1 MKGYI
6 KRFLDINTTLE
17 RRSIFLLGP
26 LMSGKTNLIENEIKK
41 PVLYWNLYSNAL
53 YYKVIQNPALLEET
67 LKREKLKDGI
77 VVIDEIE
84 RVPELLYTVHQF
96 IEDTDLVFLLTAS
109 SIRPLKKEGVHSLGA
124 RVIRKN
130 FHPLCYPELKD
141 RDDYNLKN
149 ILYTGLLPEM
159 YQNPMKAESLLEE
172 FKAAYLEKEI
182 YIENKVKDLPL
193 FISFLEKAA
202 VYNGKIINYTSLSE
216 ELGVSTKRL
225 KTWYSILID
234 TFMIKEIKPYGKT
247 KKRKE
252 TSFSRFYFFDT
263 GVARS
268 IAHMSLPTE
277 TMTEFGVLF
286 ETYIMMEI
294 TAYLD
299 YSGLSRTEL
308 TYYRLGSG
316 KREVDFIIGDD
327 VAIEVKSAKN
337 ITDKHLVSLR
347 ELKEE
352 GLFSSYIVVSREET
366 PRMLS
371 DSILILPWKRFL
383 DKLWNG
389 EIYSKKK

>member
-1 MKGYI
+1 M
-6 KRFLDINTTLE
+6 
-17 RRSIFLLGP
+17 
-26 LMSGKTNLIENEIKK
+26 
-41 PVLYWNLYSNAL
+41 
-53 YYKVIQNPALLEET
+53 
-67 LKREKLKDGI
+67 
-77 VVIDEIE
+77 VIDEIQ
-84 RVPELLYTVHQF
+84 RVPDLLYTVHQF
-96 IEDTDLVFLLTAS
+96 IEDTDLVFFMTGS
-109 SIRPLKKEGVHSLGA
+109 SARILKKSGVNLLGA
-124 RVIRKN
+124 RALDKKL
-130 FHPLCYPELKD
+130 HLLCYPEVKD
-141 RDDYNLKN
+141 RNDYNLEHIFKA
-149 ILYTGLLPEM
+149 GMLPEM
-159 YQNPMKAESLLEE
+159 FLNPMEAEELLETY
-172 FKAAYLEKEI
+172 KGNYLEMEI
-182 YIENKVKDLPL
+182 QLENEVNNLPS
-193 FISFLEKAA
+193 FINFLEKAA
-202 VYNGKIINYTSLSE
+202 IWKN
-216 ELGVSTKRL
+216 
-225 KTWYSILID
+225 
-234 TFMIKEIKPYGKT
+234 

-252 TSFSRFYFFDT
+252 TSFPRFYFFDA

-327 VAIEVKSAKN
+327 VAIEVKSAKA

-352 GLFSSYIVVSREET
+352 ELFSSYIVVSREET

-371 DSILILPWKRFL
+371 DSILILPWKSFL

-389 EIYSKKK
+389 EIYSKKN